1 MKSRFHISEREMTFE
16 YESDR
21 IPFMI
26 RQHAALYCRVTF
38 ITFTHVVTTQLS
50 IYDES
55 DSYIVTTSHDAF
67 PKEYRSKLDAKIE
80 LYMSGIITFYCSWTY
95 SVNWG
100 GSKLMH
106 TIVKNVNITVHSKFQ
121 ISTVIVIEPT

>member
-1 MKSRFHISEREMTFE
+1 MTFE

-55 DSYIVTTSHDAF
+55 DSYIVTTSHNAF

-95 SVNWG
+95 SAVSG
-100 GSKLMH
+100 ETKLMH